1 MRYEACYVHVM
12 QVVKFLINPSAAEG
26 EAGAVE
32 REARMS
38 IADRTQARKVLL
50 QVMPLHAYFPTI
62 LLVWGSST
70 ELRNKTC
77 SGKSRQLRSQLRD
90 LWHLLAYE

>member
-1 MRYEACYVHVM
+1 MALQVRYEACYVHVM

-50 QVMPLHAYFPTI
+50 QVI
-62 LLVWGSST
+62 LLACP
-70 ELRNKTC
+70 L
-77 SGKSRQLRSQLRD
+77 
-90 LWHLLAYE
+90 